1 MLCAV
6 CCVLP
11 SLSPSS
17 ACNVHSKQAPQ
28 LQHCSLPLTQPH
40 LHRATGS
47 RGSARP
53 SSQPDSPGGPGSPPA
68 GMWSPSEQL
77 MAPSPTSSSRPA
89 DRTSS
94 LPSGR
99 GPPSPSASSGLR
111 RGNSALAAVA
121 VDGWAAAQQQSPPQE
136 APNSPQQRRSKLQSM
151 SNAAD
156 QAALAALSNGNCY
169 DGSPRSS
176 EPSSEYAGS
185 GSGSGTAAVAAAG
198 YGRVRRASGLGPG
211 RTTSQAAS
219 LTAEVA
225 EAVERLVSKLGSKD
239 WKERLESLR

>member
-1 MLCAV
+1 
-6 CCVLP
+6 
-11 SLSPSS
+11 
-17 ACNVHSKQAPQ
+17 
-28 LQHCSLPLTQPH
+28 
-40 LHRATGS
+40 
-47 RGSARP
+47 
-53 SSQPDSPGGPGSPPA
+53 
-68 GMWSPSEQL
+68 
-77 MAPSPTSSSRPA
+77 MAASPTSPSRPA

-99 GPPSPSASSGLR
+99 GPTSPSASSGLR
-111 RGNSALAAVA
+111 RGNSALPVVA

-136 APNSPQQRRSKLQSM
+136 ASNSPQRCRSKLQSM

-156 QAALAALSNGNCY
+156 QAALAGLSNGNCY

-176 EPSSEYAGS
+176 EPGSEYGSSGS
-185 GSGSGTAAVAAAG
+185 GSGSGAAAVAAAG

-211 RTTSQAAS
+211 RITSQAAS
-219 LTAEVA
+219 LPAEVA